1 MWECKLHQPWFCHCA
16 DDILNRFVDRDMM
29 MRFRG
34 GGVGHKSTREAT
46 NHFLSDRD
54 HVEKHQVDDSD
65 TIVVDQLGEQDFDR
79 EDGHGG
85 MAVGGGEDI
94 HETQLNQEEEFD
106 YGYGGLM
113 GDNDGDDSGW
123 VDDDSYDSED
133 IGFDY
138 DDDMLGAED
147 GEGAYGDTLAGDL
160 GFGDL

>member
-1 MWECKLHQPWFCHCA
+1 
-16 DDILNRFVDRDMM
+16 
-29 MRFRG
+29 
-34 GGVGHKSTREAT
+34 
-46 NHFLSDRD
+46 
-54 HVEKHQVDDSD
+54 VEKHQVDDSD

-94 HETQLNQEEEFD
+94 LETQLNREEEFD

-147 GEGAYGDTLAGDL
+147 GEGAYGDTGDL